1 MSITY
6 SMRPADD
13 AGFKHED
20 EHVELTSGEDEYGEE
35 ETAPSVNAKADP
47 QPEDSSEE
55 PVEAHQEAPV
65 AVTAAPAKQAI
76 EKPTSTGKKSVA
88 QSKAV
93 KKAATKTAAV
103 RKGAAAKTAHKKAIK
118 KMSAAEAAHKKDET
132 ALPEETQN
140 ASAKGIA
147 EVTPADPEILAEAAR
162 KQEKKLMKAQ
172 RKAEKKKLK
181 HKLKQKKNSTIAMA
195 GTFPMVELIDEQ
207 VRTSIPEEL
216 VAKVKEAK
224 SKKHIISSNYPYPK
238 QMKNSEYLEEVELL
252 QIELVKMQAWVK
264 EVGERIVLIFEGRD
278 AAGKGGT
285 IQRFTENLNPRGAK
299 VVALARPSD
308 TERGQWY
315 FQRYIEKLPTK
326 GEIVF
331 FDRSWYNRA
340 GVEHVMGF
348 CSPQEYLEFMRQVP
362 EFERMMVRS
371 GIRFYKFWF
380 SVSREEQLRRFLGR
394 AQDPLKQWKL
404 SPMDVESLG
413 RWDAYTKAKE
423 AMLFYTDTADAPWTI
438 VRSDDKNRARL
449 NAMKHVL
456 YTIPYAGKDT
466 DVVTAPDPRV
476 VGSAKTIYEHGEDSN
491 SHAAAHHA

>member
-1 MSITY
+1 MHDTLTESG
-6 SMRPADD
+6 P
-13 AGFKHED
+13 K
-20 EHVELTSGEDEYGEE
+20 EL
-35 ETAPSVNAKADP
+35 K
-47 QPEDSSEE
+47 
-55 PVEAHQEAPV
+55 
-65 AVTAAPAKQAI
+65 
-76 EKPTSTGKKSVA
+76 
-88 QSKAV
+88 
-93 KKAATKTAAV
+93 
-103 RKGAAAKTAHKKAIK
+103 
-118 KMSAAEAAHKKDET
+118 
-132 ALPEETQN
+132 PEETQN
-140 ASAKGIA
+140 GFTALSSPASFLEDETAVPEDFA
-147 EVTPADPEILAEAAR
+147 PALTKKKLKAQKKA
-162 KQEKKLMKAQ
+162 EKKSL
-172 RKAEKKKLK
+172 EKKKLK
-181 HKLKQKKNSTIAMA
+181 EKKRSTKIQA
-195 GTFPMVELIDEQ
+195 GTFPMVALIDEQ

-216 VAKVKEAK
+216 VAKVKGAK
-224 SKKHIISSNYPYPK
+224 SKKYIISSNYPYPT
-238 QMKNSEYLEEVELL
+238 QMKESEYLEEVELL

-264 EVGERIVLIFEGRD
+264 EVGERVVLIFEGRD

-299 VVALARPSD
+299 VVALAKPSD

-348 CSPQEYLEFMRQVP
+348 CTPHEYLEFMRQTP
-362 EFERMMVRS
+362 EFERMLVRS

-413 RWDAYTKAKE
+413 RWESYTRAKE

-456 YTIPYAGKDT
+456 HTIPYAGKDE
-466 DVVTAPDPRV
+466 DLVTAPDPRI
-476 VGSAKTIYEHGEDSN
+476 VGLAKTIYEHGEDR
-491 SHAAAHHA
+491 HAHAVAHHA